1 MSTYSYYNKTHAFLP
16 FLPHSKDRLLSTLA
30 KVSSPVHDAF
40 NAALVLYALPARF
53 GTLPSSRGESL
64 KNPSSTLTQ
73 AVKDLLHDHHATQ
86 TQTEKLVALQ
96 AVLLMIFADEV
107 NHSREI
113 GKLVALIIPYPK
125 ILPKNRTQTL
135 S

>member
-1 MSTYSYYNKTHAFLP
+1 MHE
-16 FLPHSKDRLLSTLA
+16 
-30 KVSSPVHDAF
+30 AF
-40 NAALVLYALPARF
+40 NAALILYAFPARF

-64 KNPSSTLTQ
+64 KDPASNLTQ

-107 NHSREI
+107 NHPREI
-113 GKLVALIIPYPK
+113 GKLVALVIPYPK
-125 ILPKNRTQTL
+125 VLPQNRTQKL
-135 S
+135 SSLRKSWMVRSSICSFHFHVPKPSLRPQAWSRPYG